1 MRTLALNRTGE
12 QKELPFPYQ
21 RVEAAAWLKRHGQ
34 EFDYVL
40 AESELE
46 MIRQAQVPPE
56 KVLYHLH
63 WVGRPTPWRDAQFG
77 QLLVVSRFVGEG
89 WQEKSGC
96 PAGKISVWPNC
107 AALDTF
113 AQRLSEEE
121 RAALRKT
128 LGIAPEDFAIVYCGR
143 MVPLK
148 GVKELLLAMQKL
160 PRRAVLV
167 AVGSTNFGLST
178 KESYEQELYTLAKQ
192 GGSRVVFTGFV
203 HNTELWRYYA
213 LADAV
218 CMPTIGQEAAGLVA
232 VEAMAS
238 GRPVVATR
246 SGGIPEYVPPEA
258 GLLVPVTPNLPE
270 DLASAL
276 RTLMDDPARCRAMGL
291 AGERAAQAYSPQQYY
306 QNFVSILDGLT
317 EREEERR
324 KQSWKIH
331 AQ

>member
-1 MRTLALNRTGE
+1 M
-12 QKELPFPYQ
+12 
-21 RVEAAAWLKRHGQ
+21 
-34 EFDYVL
+34 
-40 AESELE
+40 
-46 MIRQAQVPPE
+46 
-56 KVLYHLH
+56 
-63 WVGRPTPWRDAQFG
+63 
-77 QLLVVSRFVGEG
+77 
-89 WQEKSGC
+89 
-96 PAGKISVWPNC
+96 
-107 AALDTF
+107 
-113 AQRLSEEE
+113 
-121 RAALRKT
+121 
-128 LGIAPEDFAIVYCGR
+128 
-143 MVPLK
+143 
-148 GVKELLLAMQKL
+148 
-160 PRRAVLV
+160 
-167 AVGSTNFGLST
+167 
-178 KESYEQELYTLAKQ
+178 
-192 GGSRVVFTGFV
+192 VFTGFV

-246 SGGIPEYVPPEA
+246 SGGIPEYIPAEA

-270 DLASAL
+270 DLANAL

-291 AGERAAQAYSPQQYY
+291 AGERAALAYSPQQYY